1 MQHKNEKKI
10 HSTLL
15 SKKLSRNRY
24 ERREYDDLTTTD
36 DSVDDDELKNIK
48 DRFHSHD
55 QKPNY
60 RKVLMYGSCN
70 ESESEEDNVYR
81 QNVASDDR
89 KKELKSLKT
98 FSLSLSLYISLHLSI
113 AWMTNISFISS

>member
-1 MQHKNEKKI
+1 MQYKNKI

-15 SKKLSRNRY
+15 SKRSFL
-24 ERREYDDLTTTD
+24 ETGTMEYDDLTTTD

-60 RKVLMYGSCN
+60 RKKGAYVWI
-70 ESESEEDNVYR
+70 V
-81 QNVASDDR
+81 
-89 KKELKSLKT
+89 
-98 FSLSLSLYISLHLSI
+98 
-113 AWMTNISFISS
+113 